1 MTDEDIAALAEQC
14 RVSDARRILVTHG
27 TSTMV
32 RSARAIAQALDGGT
46 VGAPAIATPTS
57 TTSTTHAADH
67 VNECEDKGGG
77 HHGAA
82 TTSDKVV
89 VITGSLLPRVF
100 TETDADF
107 NLGVAVGALG
117 ALSPGVYVAMSGVVY
132 PYDQV
137 ARDPHDGSFVPHTT
151 PGCVAADDPGIA
163 VTLAALHAGS
173 RADFTHAD
181 YEASPTKRPRVYNRE
196 DDTIGNTDAV

>member
-1 MTDEDIAALAEQC
+1 MTDDDISALAERC
-14 RVSDARRILVTHG
+14 RTADTKRILITHG

-32 RSARAIAQALDGGT
+32 RSARAIATAL
-46 VGAPAIATPTS
+46 GADTDHPT
-57 TTSTTHAADH
+57 
-67 VNECEDKGGG
+67 N
-77 HHGAA
+77 
-82 TTSDKVV
+82 DKVV

-132 PYDQV
+132 RYDQV
-137 ARDPHDGSFVPHTT
+137 ARDPLDGSFVPHTT

-163 VTLAALHAGS
+163 VTLASLKHASTDDTNADSGAS
-173 RADFTHAD
+173 VSKRARCDGHD
-181 YEASPTKRPRVYNRE
+181 
-196 DDTIGNTDAV
+196 DDTISEEVKTMRVPQASAS

>member
-46 VGAPAIATPTS
+46 VAAPAITSITS
-57 TTSTTHAADH
+57 TATHAADR
-67 VNECEDKGGG
+67 VKECEGKSGG

-163 VTLAALHAGS
+163 ATLAALHAGS
-173 RADFTHAD
+173 RADIMHAD
-181 YEASPTKRPRVYNRE
+181 SETSPSKRPRVHNRD